1 MSTASL
7 DAIGMLLVLRIVA
20 FAAVLLI
27 GASLAAFL
35 FTRDRRF
42 LRFAWQLVKYT
53 VLFAGVVLIL
63 FALERAVTLV

>member
-1 MSTASL
+1 V
-7 DAIGMLLVLRIVA
+7 LLALRIVA
-20 FAAVLLI
+20 FVVVLLI

-42 LRFAWQLVKYT
+42 LRFAWQSFKYA

-63 FALERAVTLV
+63 LALERGLV

>member
-1 MSTASL
+1 
-7 DAIGMLLVLRIVA
+7 MLLVLRIVV
-20 FAAVLLI
+20 FVVVLVI

-42 LRFAWQLVKYT
+42 LRFAWQTFKYA

-63 FALERAVTLV
+63 LALERGLAPL

>member
-1 MSTASL
+1 
-7 DAIGMLLVLRIVA
+7 MLLVLRIVL
-20 FAAVLLI
+20 FVVVLVI

-42 LRFAWQLVKYT
+42 LRFAWQTFKYA

-63 FALERAVTLV
+63 LALERGLAPL

>member
-1 MSTASL
+1 
-7 DAIGMLLVLRIVA
+7 MLLVLRIVA
-20 FAAVLLI
+20 FVAVLLI

-42 LRFAWQLVKYT
+42 LRFAWQLFKYA

-63 FALERAVTLV
+63 LALERAVTLV

>member
-1 MSTASL
+1 VL
-7 DAIGMLLVLRIVA
+7 IVLRIVA

-42 LRFAWQLVKYT
+42 LRFAWQSFKYAL
-53 VLFAGVVLIL
+53 LFAGVVLVL
-63 FALERAVTLV
+63 LALERGLV

>member
-1 MSTASL
+1 VL
-7 DAIGMLLVLRIVA
+7 IVLRIVA

-42 LRFAWQLVKYT
+42 LRFAWQSFKYA
-53 VLFAGVVLIL
+53 VLFAGVVLVL
-63 FALERAVTLV
+63 LALERGLV